1 MVKKSRNLKYTLFAL
16 LLTLTFSVRSA
27 QACSDAGTA
36 GASADSVCYNVTVT
50 LSTTGFLG
58 TQFQWQSFNGTTWAN
73 ETGPGSNTSS
83 YDVALIATT
92 RFRIIVTEPSCPAD
106 TSNEVEI
113 VVGSIPVPTA
123 GNITRCGPGFV
134 NLSGTGAGTLQWF
147 SDQVSTTP
155 FATGNNINTFFGAT
169 TTLYVS
175 DQVQGGIGANS
186 PVLITEMEIQTND
199 ILEIQNV
206 GPVPIDVT
214 GWKVAVNNSYTDI
227 NNVNPIVQIL
237 NGVLNPGDILLFSD
251 LTAGPGTYW
260 GNNILWNSGA
270 FPTFSGWAL
279 ILDDQDN
286 VMDFVPMN
294 WPDANIQSMAPV
306 INGVTVSPGSVW
318 SGDGVNITNTLAG
331 LSIQRN
337 GSVDNN
343 SNSDFTDQTITIGQ
357 TNPLMSIPFTGF
369 GCSSPLIP
377 VQVTITPSDPVSV
390 SASST
395 SFCLSGSATL
405 TASSINPNYSYSW
418 SPATGLNT
426 TTGATVVSTP
436 PGFGDITYV
445 VIGDDGNCSNVDTVT
460 ISVGQPTTAGVAA
473 SYQDTICFGK
483 DTDLILTGS
492 FGNIQWQSLSGGNWI
507 NETGPGSTT
516 ASYNIAPLVNTTYR
530 AFLTSGSCPPDSS
543 NIVDIE
549 VLPVSDPVTT
559 NDSLCGGG
567 TAELL
572 ASGQGI
578 LNWYSSPTSA
588 TPVTTGTSYTFPTTS
603 TVTYYVESLIGSEY
617 SIGANN
623 SGFGNQNS
631 TAGNNTGMQFDVL
644 RPVTID
650 FVHVYPNATGT
661 ITINLRQTLGG
672 PVLATYTQNVT
683 AFTGKT
689 AIPVGF
695 SVPVG
700 TGYRLE
706 MASGSVACT
715 QNTAGAAYPYT
726 VPNGPIN
733 ITGYVNPNP
742 ASAGIYLYFYD
753 WIVTEGCRSA
763 RIPVSAVV
771 NPFPAIPLITQN
783 WNFLT
788 SSSAAGNQWY
798 LNGNPI
804 PGATGQTYEALQ
816 TGNYTVVVTLNGCS
830 TTSPVFQVT
839 FVGLEESNASLISVY
854 PNPVSNTLFIDTR
867 KSTEAV
873 NGISV
878 LDVTGRVVLTSTASN
893 ADKIL
898 PLDVSQLRQ
907 GVYLLEL
914 NAGPGVIRKKFTIE
928 R

>member
-1 MVKKSRNLKYTLFAL
+1 LILS
-16 LLTLTFSVRSA
+16 FSFRQA
-27 QACSDAGTA
+27 NACSDAGTA
-36 GASADSVCYNVTVT
+36 AASADSVCYNVTVT
-50 LSTTGFLG
+50 LSTTGFIG
-58 TQFQWQSFNGTTWAN
+58 SQFQWQSFNGTQWVD
-73 ETGPGSNTSS
+73 ETGQGSNTAS
-83 YDVALIATT
+83 YDVELIATT
-92 RFRIIVTEPSCPAD
+92 RFRIIVTEPSCPSD
-106 TSNEVEI
+106 TSNEVEV
-113 VVGSIPVPTA
+113 VVGTIPVPSAT
-123 GNITRCGPGFV
+123 GITRCGPGFV
-134 NLSGTGAGTLQWF
+134 NLAGTGAGTLQWF
-147 SDQVSTTP
+147 ADPSATVP
-155 FATGNNINTFFGAT
+155 FATGNTVNTFVGT
-169 TTLYVS
+169 STTLYVA

-186 PVLITEMEIQTND
+186 PVLITEMEVQTND

-206 GPVPIDVT
+206 GPVPVDVT

-237 NGVLNPGDILLFSD
+237 NGVLNPGDILQFSD
-251 LTAGPGTYW
+251 VTTGPGTYW

-294 WPDANIQSMAPV
+294 WPVANIQSMAPV

-318 SGDGVNITNTLAG
+318 TGDGVNITNTVAG

-343 SNSDFTDQTITIGQ
+343 SSSDFTDQSISNGQ
-357 TNPLMSIPFTGF
+357 TNPLMTIPFTGF

-377 VQVTITPSDPVSV
+377 VQVTITPSDAVSI

-395 SFCLSGSATL
+395 SFCQSGSATL
-405 TASSINPNYSYSW
+405 TASSNNANYSYTW
-418 SPATGLNT
+418 SPSTGLNT
-426 TTGATVVSTP
+426 TSGATVISTP
-436 PGFGDITYV
+436 PSFGDITYI
-445 VIGDDGNCSNVDTVT
+445 VIGDDGNCSNVDSVT
-460 ISVGQPTTAGVAA
+460 ISVGQPTTAGIAT
-473 SYQDTICFGK
+473 SYQDTICLGK
-483 DTDLILTGS
+483 DTDLILVGS
-492 FGNIQWQSLSGGNWI
+492 FGNIQWQSLSGGNWV
-507 NETGPGSTT
+507 NETGPGSNT
-516 ASYNIAPLVNTTYR
+516 AAYTVAPVANTTYR
-530 AFLTSGSCPPDSS
+530 AYLTSGSCPPDSS
-543 NIVDIE
+543 NLVDIA

-567 TAELL
+567 TANLL
-572 ASGQGI
+572 ASGQGT
-578 LNWYSSPTSA
+578 LNWYSSPGA
-588 TPVTTGTSYTFPTTS
+588 AIPVTTGTSYSFSTTS

-623 SGFGNQNS
+623 SGFGSQNS

-706 MASGSVACT
+706 MATGSVACT
-715 QNTAGAAYPYT
+715 QNTIGAVYPYT
-726 VPNGPIN
+726 VPNGPVN

-742 ASAGIYLYFYD
+742 ASGGIYLYFYD

-771 NPFPAIPLITQN
+771 SPFPAIPSITQN

-788 SSSAAGNQWY
+788 SSSATGNQWY

-804 PGATGQTYEALQ
+804 PGATAQTYEATQ

-839 FVGLEESNASLISVY
+839 FIGLEENEASLINVY
-854 PNPVSNTLFIDTR
+854 PNPVSNILTIDAGV
-867 KSTEAV
+867 SSGDYNEYS
-873 NGISV
+873 I
-878 LDVTGRVVLTSTASN
+878 LDITGRIMIEHTAPLYGKLTTV
-893 ADKIL
+893 
-898 PLDVSQLRQ
+898 DVSNLGQ
-907 GVYLLEL
+907 GVYFLEL
-914 NAGPGVIRKKFTIE
+914 RSANQSVRKRFTVE

>member
-1 MVKKSRNLKYTLFAL
+1 MASYLQKLKFSLLAL
-16 LLTLTFSVRSA
+16 ISILSFSAESA
-27 QACSDAGTA
+27 KACSDAGTA
-36 GASADSVCYNVTVT
+36 TASADSVCYNVTVT
-50 LSTTGFLG
+50 LSTSGFFG
-58 TQFQWQSFNGTTWAN
+58 SQFQWQSYNGTVWVD
-73 ETGPGSNTSS
+73 ETGPGFNTAS
-83 YDVALIATT
+83 YDVELIAST
-92 RFRIIVTEPSCPAD
+92 RFRVIVTEPSCPSD
-106 TSNEVEI
+106 TSNEVEV
-113 VVGSIPVPTA
+113 VVGTIPAPSAT
-123 GNITRCGPGFV
+123 NITRCGPGFV
-134 NLSGTGAGTLQWF
+134 NLSGSGAGTLQWF
-147 SDQVSTTP
+147 SDQTSTVP
-155 FATGNNINTFFGAT
+155 FATGNNVNTFVGAS

-186 PVLITEMEIQTND
+186 PILITEMEVSTND
-199 ILEIQNV
+199 FLELQNV
-206 GPVPIDVT
+206 GPVPVDVT

-227 NNVNPIVQIL
+227 NNVNAIVQVL
-237 NGVLNPGDILLFSD
+237 NGVMNPGDIIQFSD
-251 LTAGPGTYW
+251 VTTLGTYW
-260 GNNILWNSGA
+260 GNNILWNPGA
-270 FPTFSGWAL
+270 FPTFTGWAI
-279 ILDDQDN
+279 ILDDQN
-286 VMDFVPMN
+286 NIKDFVVMN
-294 WPDANIQSMAPV
+294 WPAANIQTMAPV
-306 INGVTVSPGSVW
+306 INGVVVNPGTFW
-318 SGDGVNITNTLAG
+318 SGDGVNITNTNAG

-343 SNSDFTDQTITIGQ
+343 SNTDFTDQAITHGV
-357 TNPLMSIPFTGF
+357 TNAQMTLPFTGF
-369 GCSSPLIP
+369 GCSSPLVP
-377 VQVTITPSDPVSV
+377 VQVTITPSDPVSI

-405 TASSINPNYSYSW
+405 TASSANTNYIYTW

-460 ISVGQPTTAGVAA
+460 ISVGQPTTAGVAT
-473 SYQDTICFGK
+473 SYQDTICLGK

-492 FGNIQWQSLSGGNWI
+492 FGNIQWQSLSGGNWV

-516 ASYNIAPLVNTTYR
+516 AAYTVAPLLNTTYR
-530 AFLTSGSCPPDSS
+530 AYVTSGSCPPDSS
-543 NIVDIE
+543 NILDIA

-567 TAELL
+567 TADLL

-588 TPVTTGTSYTFPTTS
+588 TPVTTGTSYSFSTTS

-617 SIGANN
+617 NIGPNN

-631 TAGNNTGMQFDVL
+631 TAGNNTGIQFDVL

-650 FVHVYPNATGT
+650 FVHVYPNTTGT
-661 ITINLRQTLGG
+661 ITINLRQSLGG
-672 PVLATYTQNVT
+672 PILATHTENVT

-715 QNTAGAAYPYT
+715 QNTSGATYPYT
-726 VPNGPIN
+726 VANGPIN

-742 ASAGIYLYFYD
+742 ATGGIFLYFYD

-771 NPFPAIPLITQN
+771 SPFPSIPIISQN

-788 SSSAAGNQWY
+788 SSSSTGNQWY

-804 PGATGQTYEALQ
+804 PGATGQTYEATQ
-816 TGNYTVVVTLNGCS
+816 TGNYTVVVTINGCS

-839 FVGLEESNASLISVY
+839 FIGLEEAGSDLISVY
-854 PNPVSNTLFIDTR
+854 PNPVSNTLYIDARESSEIFT
-867 KSTEAV
+867 
-873 NGISV
+873 GITIV
-878 LDVTGRVVLTSTASN
+878 DLAGRTVFNTTSSSG
-893 ADKIL
+893 DRIQL
-898 PLDVSQLRQ
+898 IDVSNLGQ
-907 GVYLLEL
+907 GVYFVEL
-914 NAGPGVIRKKFTIE
+914 SSTGKVARKRFTVE